1 MWTKKKKWTK
11 RFVLPCL
18 LLSCWLLPLAGTTSQ
33 AEMMY
38 TISESELTTLET
50 NLQTLEAHNKKKEQ
64 QLTVLNSQLTAAD
77 KALQMVN
84 EQLAE
89 SKKQNEATATSL
101 EKANQ
106 SLNKLEKEARHKV
119 QVKARQ
125 RNLWIVAFAGM
136 TLYAVS
142 K

>member
-1 MWTKKKKWTK
+1 MWTKKKEWTK
-11 RFVLPCL
+11 RFVFPCL
-18 LLSCWLLPLAGTTSQ
+18 LLSCWLLPSAGTTSQ
-33 AEMMY
+33 AETMY

-50 NLQTLEAHNKKKEQ
+50 NLQTLEAHSRQKEQ

-77 KALQMVN
+77 RALQKAN

-89 SKKQNEATATSL
+89 SRKQNEVTETSL

-106 SLNKLEKEARHKV
+106 SLTKLEKEARHKI
-119 QVKARQ
+119 QVKTRQ
-125 RNLWIVAFAGM
+125 RNLWIAAFAGM